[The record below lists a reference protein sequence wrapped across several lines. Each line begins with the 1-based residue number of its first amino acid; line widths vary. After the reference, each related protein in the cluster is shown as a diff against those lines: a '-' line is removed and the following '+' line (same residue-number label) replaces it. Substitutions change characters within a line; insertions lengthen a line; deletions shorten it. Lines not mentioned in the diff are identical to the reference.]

1 MFDPRKVEVSKKEL
15 LLKLKENKTLHIK
28 EFKETQEEYNDACIL
43 KIEEMLS
50 EAKKRPKSVNTII
63 HLNPPKSHVKEY
75 EDIIGMLEFSTQT
88 TLEITMEEYK
98 SWVLNEWEWT
108 RSFAAT
114 KMSYVQ

>member
-1 MFDPRKVEVSKKEL
+1 MFDPRKVEVSKDEL
-15 LLKLKENKTLHIK
+15 LLKLKENKKLHIA

-43 KIEEMLS
+43 KIEQILL
-50 EAKKRPKSVNTII
+50 EAKKRPISVNTSI
-63 HLNPPKSHVKEY
+63 HLSPPQSHIKDY
-75 EDIIGMLEFSTQT
+75 EDIIGMLEFSTQN

-98 SWVLNEWEWT
+98 SWVLNEWEWR